1 MRMFSTK
8 IKTLFSLALAFCAF
22 QLTAQSPNTM
32 TISSP
37 ASLAGDYQIVTAGF
51 GDTEPSSTVSGTL
64 ALGVDG
70 TAPENDA
77 CETVTNDLSGLIG
90 MIDRGSCNFDLK
102 VLNTQNAGAIAVLV
116 CNSAPGDPIV
126 MGAGDPPTNAEMVN
140 VYAAMAS
147 IDLCDQIK
155 MEIANGAAVDVSFS
169 FEVLPCE
176 VEYDETVVWGPDGQG
191 TFSAG
196 LGDWVTIGQSG
207 EESIFSHTVGGTPDG
222 AIWGPGNINID
233 SPSLC
238 DGAAIIDFDRLSTGG
253 TDEGLENNNPPFE
266 HTSQLISPT
275 IDLSDVDFPVLEFY
289 QLSMPL
295 NGNNFFAYSTDDG
308 QTWTEE
314 RLIPTDNVFNAS
326 FQNVVG
332 TEMLQFTMQEA
343 ANSPTVRLRFTA
355 SQGDYYFWMID
366 DVVIKDVRIADIRAN
381 QTFYAVAPNFQTP
394 ASQVDGIPFLIDIE
408 NIGNAEI
415 TNVAVEATVTNNT
428 TGEVAHTQTLEYGD
442 IPFDSL
448 DENRFFPTTWTPPAE
463 VASYTGNYNLIS
475 DNDENPNNNSH
486 SYDFEITDNTFAKV
500 QSEAEAGGEYL
511 GARSTPNQ
519 FYESYGNHYYVP
531 NGEGLFLGPVNFGV
545 EIEDLANSFGFITVE
560 FYQWFNTNT
569 EDAAFSQADPGE
581 RVLLGSA
588 EDIVITDDLTAAQLR
603 NITVN
608 LVNDD
613 GGPIELTNDAHYL
626 IMAHMR
632 PASTSGSQYRIIAAE
647 TTSLRNFYYV
657 ATQLASETGFA
668 EQRFGTM
675 FGVGSTA
682 DLDDV
687 ENRTFSFN
695 GAWTAYMPMRVGLY
709 SDVDEVN
716 NDLNVKIFP
725 NPASDR
731 LIVDLILDNNS
742 EVVSFNLTN
751 IDGKVLMTEKAYNI
765 KNDKVELNISQ
776 VPSGVYMLNVLTEDG
791 FINKKVVVSK

>member
-1 MRMFSTK
+1 MFSTK

-22 QLTAQSPNTM
+22 QLFAQSPNTM
-32 TISSP
+32 TITSP
-37 ASLAGDYQIVTAGF
+37 ASLAGDYVVVTAGF
-51 GDTEPSSTVSGTL
+51 GDEEPAATVSGTL

-77 CETVTNDLSGLIG
+77 CQDVTNDLTGFIGL
-90 MIDRGSCNFDLK
+90 IDRGSCNFDLK
-102 VLNTQNAGAIAVLV
+102 VLNTQNAGAMAVLV

-147 IDLCDQIK
+147 IELCDEIK
-155 MEIANGAAVDVSFS
+155 LEIANGANVDVSFS
-169 FEVLPCE
+169 FQLPPCNA
-176 VEYDETVVWGPDGQG
+176 EYDETVVWGPDGQG
-191 TFSAG
+191 TFGGG
-196 LGDWVTIGQSG
+196 LGDWVTVGQSG
-207 EESIFSHTVGGTPDG
+207 ESSIFTHTLLGTPDG
-222 AIWGPGNINID
+222 AIWGPTNINID
-233 SPSLC
+233 SPTLC

-275 IDLSDVDFPVLEFY
+275 IDLSAVDFPVVEFY
-289 QLSMPL
+289 QLNMPL
-295 NGNNFFAYSTDDG
+295 NGDTFFAVSTDDG
-308 QTWTEE
+308 QTWSDE
-314 RLIPTDNVFNAS
+314 RLVDTENVFTAS

-332 TEMLQFTMQEA
+332 TEFVSFSIQEA

-355 SQGDYYFWMID
+355 NEGDYYFWLID
-366 DVVIKDVRIADIRAN
+366 DVVIKNVRTADIRAN
-381 QTFYAVAPNFQTP
+381 QNFYAVATNFQTP
-394 ASQVDGIPFLIDIE
+394 VSQVDEIPFLIDIE
-408 NIGNAEI
+408 NIGNVEI
-415 TNVAVEATVTNNT
+415 TNVAVEATVTNT
-428 TGEVAHTQTLEYGD
+428 GTGEVVHAQTLEFGD

-448 DENRFFPTTWTPPAE
+448 DENRFFPATWTPPAE

-475 DNDENPNNNSH
+475 DNDENLDNNTH
-486 SYDFEITDNTFAKV
+486 SYNFEITDNTFAKV

-511 GARSTPNQ
+511 GARAAPDQ
-519 FYESYGNHYYVP
+519 YYQSYGNHYYVP
-531 NGEGLFLGPVNFGV
+531 NGAGLNVGPVSFGV
-545 EIEDLANSFGFITVE
+545 VVEDLANSFGFITVE
-560 FYQWFNTNT
+560 IYQWFNSND
-569 EDAAFSQADPGE
+569 EGDAFFIADPTE
-581 RVLLGSA
+581 RVLLGSS
-588 EDIVITDDLTAAQLR
+588 EDIVITDDLTAEEIR

-608 LVNDD
+608 LLTED
-613 GGPIELTNDAHYL
+613 GAPVELTDDAHYL
-626 IMAHMR
+626 LMAHMR
-632 PASTSGSQYRIIAAE
+632 PASTSGSQYRVVAAE
-647 TTSLRNFYYV
+647 TTSLPNFDYA
-657 ATQLASETGFA
+657 ATQLAAQTGFD
-668 EQRFGTM
+668 QQKFGT
-675 FGVGSTA
+675 FTGTGSTA

-687 ENRTFSFN
+687 ENRDFSIN
-695 GAWTAYMPMRVGLY
+695 NAYTAYMPMKIGIY

-765 KNDKVELNISQ
+765 QYDKVELNIAQ
-776 VPSGVYMLNVLTEDG
+776 IPSGVYMLNVITEDG